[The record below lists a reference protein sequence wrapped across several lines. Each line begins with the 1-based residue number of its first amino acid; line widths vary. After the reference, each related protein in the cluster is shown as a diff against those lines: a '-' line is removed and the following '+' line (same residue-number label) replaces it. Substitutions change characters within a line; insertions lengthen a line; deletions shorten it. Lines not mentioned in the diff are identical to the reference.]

1 MVVKL
6 IWIDYMNNWTDYG
19 LFWLYIY
26 IHEQFSL
33 VYLMPVPMISLF
45 SWLQHLLQ
53 VRRAWNLMGIS
64 VRPFA
69 KVLSFVW
76 EKLLFYREVTC
87 FLINNLFGKVFQTS
101 RVIGLIT
108 LLSTCMWN
116 SDAKKVFKLLENVF
130 SSLSVHFRV
139 ISMFWRI

>member
-1 MVVKL
+1 MYTKVTKHASKMVVKL

-45 SWLQHLLQ
+45 SWFLYCKTCSR
-53 VRRAWNLMGIS
+53 VRRVWKLMGTS

-76 EKLLFYREVTC
+76 EKLLFYR
-87 FLINNLFGKVFQTS
+87 
-101 RVIGLIT
+101 VIGLIT
-108 LLSTCMWN
+108 LLSNCMWN
-116 SDAKKVFKLLENVF
+116 SDAKKEFKLLENVF